1 MVSPCS
7 SSVKTL
13 QYMQMLY
20 LLRVQK
26 DWRGV
31 IECSMSE
38 SDVATHVTDETATN
52 ILKRLFVL
60 QPLRL

>member
-1 MVSPCS
+1 MVSPCN

-13 QYMQMLY
+13 QYMQTLY

-31 IECSMSE
+31 IECSMSG
-38 SDVATHVTDETATN
+38 SDVATHLTDEIATN
-52 ILKRLFVL
+52 IFNRLFVL